1 MDHITGL
8 EKRYIHLAAILENIQ
23 NKELYVLP
31 DPHICANLSEY
42 LMLTNNAPN
51 YWPISL
57 FFIDALRTY
66 GRTIA
71 RVSDIQL
78 IRYGRCWKC
87 IDLSGNSEAT
97 LAECT
102 EYTPELIRIND
113 DWNPKNKTSSN
124 RLYF

>member
-51 YWPISL
+51 Y
-57 FFIDALRTY
+57 
-66 GRTIA
+66 
-71 RVSDIQL
+71 
-78 IRYGRCWKC
+78 
-87 IDLSGNSEAT
+87 
-97 LAECT
+97 
-102 EYTPELIRIND
+102 
-113 DWNPKNKTSSN
+113 
-124 RLYF
+124 